1 MLIKKLSLGSNCIT
15 FGKSQNTVC
24 AKIFIYNV
32 KKVMSFPFFAF
43 ESLDYSFSLGGE
55 RLDQSLNSGLHA
67 RKASAL
73 PV

>member
-1 MLIKKLSLGSNCIT
+1 
-15 FGKSQNTVC
+15 
-24 AKIFIYNV
+24 
-32 KKVMSFPFFAF
+32 MSFPFFAF